1 MRLPLLA
8 TLLLLLLPATV
19 PAKPPAWRL
28 EPAADHGIDPAALAG
43 MERAIAAGEFG
54 QVTSVLVARDG
65 VLVYERYFDE
75 GGAEARRDT
84 RSATKTVAGMLAG
97 IAQAEGRM
105 RADAPVLPLLRR
117 PPPANPDP
125 RKDAI
130 TAVDLMTMS
139 SLLECDDWNQWSRG
153 NEERMYLV
161 EDWVGFYLDLPIQ
174 GFPAWMERPEDSPYG
189 RSFRY
194 CTAGVTTLGAAIQ
207 AAVGRPLQDYARAR
221 LFDPLGI
228 EAPAWQFSPL
238 GLAQAGGGL
247 ALRSR
252 DLLALGELYRRGGE
266 WNGRQLV
273 PAAWVAESTRPHARI
288 EDGIDYCYLWWLHH
302 DTSEGRTFDSFAMNG
317 TGGNTVR
324 VFPAQRLVVVVTTTN
339 YGKPDAPRLTFR
351 LLTGKLLPAVR

>member
-1 MRLPLLA
+1 MRLFLLPMI
-8 TLLLLLLPATV
+8 LLLVAPAAV
-19 PAKPPAWRL
+19 AREPGWQL
-28 EPAADHGIDPAALAG
+28 EPAVEHRIDPAALAA
-43 MERAIAAGEFG
+43 MERAIEAGEFG

-75 GGAEARRDT
+75 GGADARRDT

-117 PPPANPDP
+117 PPPAHPDP

-174 GFPAWMERPEDSPYG
+174 GFPAWMKRPEDSPYG

-207 AAVGRPLQDYARAR
+207 AAVGRPLQDYARDK

-228 EAPAWQFSPL
+228 EATAWQLSPL

-252 DLLALGELYRRGGE
+252 DLLTLGELYRRGGE
-266 WNGRQLV
+266 WYGRQLV
-273 PAAWVAESTRPHARI
+273 PAAWVAESTRAHARI
-288 EDGIDYCYLWWLHH
+288 EEGIDYGYLWWLHH

-324 VFPAQRLVVVVTTTN
+324 VFPAQQLVVVVTTTN
-339 YGKPDAPRLTFR
+339 YGMQDAPRRTFR